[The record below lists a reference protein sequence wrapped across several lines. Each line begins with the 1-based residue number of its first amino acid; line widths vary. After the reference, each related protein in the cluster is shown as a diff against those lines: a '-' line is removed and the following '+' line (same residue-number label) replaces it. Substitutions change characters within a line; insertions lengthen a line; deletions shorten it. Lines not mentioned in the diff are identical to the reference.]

1 MKKKSTYIDISER
14 KVLLRTF
21 DIIIIILSLSIA
33 SKYTDFAYI
42 NINNYLIYS
51 WFFFLSIYFLLFGE
65 IFQLYNLGVSNNRFL
80 VFRGVLVTSF
90 ITTLVYVFSPYVT
103 PSLPENRLQIIYF
116 YLLITIPVLIWRFL
130 YIGLLFSPKYFKT
143 IIIVGHESIS
153 ERLLEVVHLK
163 NLHNIPSYISNKK
176 IKGLPNFNDIKT
188 VNLTKLVK
196 ESFATEIVMSSVGF
210 TIEEKKNLNNQL
222 VELFEMG
229 INIKSFETYYEQV
242 TDRLPIEYLD
252 YNFYKK
258 INLSKNKNNHLYLF
272 SQRFIDIILSIIG
285 LVIFISLLPFFLIGN
300 LLGNR
305 GSLFYTQ
312 KRVGYKGKIFK
323 IYKLRSMVKNAEEN
337 GPVWAIK
344 NDQRIT
350 PFGKI
355 LRIFRLDELPQ
366 MINVIKGEM
375 SIIGPRPERP
385 EFVKQLKSK
394 IPFYSM
400 RHVVRP
406 GLTGWAQVNYPY
418 ANTIEE
424 QQIKLRYD
432 LYYIKE
438 RSTFLDFK
446 ILVKTISTVLFF
458 KGQ

>member
-1 MKKKSTYIDISER
+1 MGFKNK
-14 KVLLRTF
+14 
-21 DIIIIILSLSIA
+21 
-33 SKYTDFAYI
+33 
-42 NINNYLIYS
+42 NI
-51 WFFFLSIYFLLFGE
+51 
-65 IFQLYNLGVSNNRFL
+65 
-80 VFRGVLVTSF
+80 
-90 ITTLVYVFSPYVT
+90 
-103 PSLPENRLQIIYF
+103 
-116 YLLITIPVLIWRFL
+116 LITGGLGF
-130 YIGLLFSPKYFKT
+130 IGS
-143 IIIVGHESIS
+143 
-153 ERLLEVVHLK
+153 
-163 NLHNIPSYISNKK
+163 NLA
-176 IKGLPNFNDIKT
+176 IK
-188 VNLTKLVK
+188 
-196 ESFATEIVMSSVGF
+196 
-210 TIEEKKNLNNQL
+210 L
-222 VELFEMG
+222 VELGANVTIIDSMIPEYG
-229 INIKSFETYYEQV
+229 GNIKNIE
-242 TDRLPIEYLD
+242 PII
-252 YNFYKK
+252 NK
-258 INLSKNKNNHLYLF
+258 IKIKLSKNKNNHLYLF
-272 SQRFIDIILSIIG
+272 SQRFIDIVLSIIG
-285 LVIFISLLPFFLIGN
+285 LVIFISLLPLFLIGN

-323 IYKLRSMVKNAEEN
+323 IYKLRSMVKNAEKN